1 MEVAMTAPR
10 GHEPAQPSIPSVG
23 PWFVPGRRRRPWW
36 VGLAAVAVLVAW
48 AAVIVLG
55 VLALG
60 RWLDPHVGDSWPV
73 GAGIAAGILAVSYAP
88 VAVLALARR
97 RKAAV
102 LAGLAAWA
110 ALGVLSIP
118 GDKWGKKIGTDF
130 LGLNGQLSNGLWV
143 LFAAE
148 ILVPV
153 LVLAAGRRRG
163 RPT

>member
-36 VGLAAVAVLVAW
+36 VGLAVVTVLV
-48 AAVIVLG
+48 
-55 VLALG
+55 
-60 RWLDPHVGDSWPV
+60 
-73 GAGIAAGILAVSYAP
+73 
-88 VAVLALARR
+88 
-97 RKAAV
+97 
-102 LAGLAAWA
+102 AWA

-130 LGLNGQLSNGLWV
+130 LELNGQLSNGLWV